1 MFEKH
6 RKIGQKMV
14 FFKLAEMSRK
24 IEISHRTIIFT
35 VLFLLS
41 LWFLYFIRDIIVTLL
56 ISYLLMAILN
66 PLVNRLSK
74 WKIPRFLAI
83 FLTYI
88 LIFGIFGFSISKLIP
103 PLVEQTTNFV
113 NNIPSYIS
121 NLKLNYLINLN
132 IIDSFVSQIG
142 SLPSQAV
149 KVGVSVF
156 SNVVSIL
163 SVLVLTFY
171 FILYRNKLNDQLAYI
186 FGEEKK
192 NKVGK
197 IIDEI
202 EVKLG
207 NWARGELI
215 LMIFVGFLTY
225 LGLLLLRIPFA
236 LPLAII
242 SGILEIV
249 PVLGPNIAAIPVIL
263 IGLTISPLM
272 ALAVAALCFLVQQI
286 ENYLLAPKVIEK
298 SVGVNPIITL
308 ISLTIGYR
316 LMGVIGMLL
325 SVPLYLT
332 VEILLKAYFKEK

>member
-14 FFKLAEMSRK
+14 FFKLAEMPRK

-74 WKIPRFLAI
+74 WKVPRFLAI

-121 NLKLNYLINLN
+121 NLKLNYFLNLN

-225 LGLLLLRIPFA
+225 LGLLLLGIPFA

>member
-88 LIFGIFGFSISKLIP
+88 LIFGIFGFSVSKLIP

-332 VEILLKAYFKEK
+332 VEVLLKAYFKGK